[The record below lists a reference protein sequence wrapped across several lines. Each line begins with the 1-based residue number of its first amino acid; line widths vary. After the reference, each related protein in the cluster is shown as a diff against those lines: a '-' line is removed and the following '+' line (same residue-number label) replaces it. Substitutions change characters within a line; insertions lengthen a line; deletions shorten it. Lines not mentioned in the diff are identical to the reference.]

1 MNNKNYRLKMSFI
14 LILFFLALV
23 ACGITET
30 KQKMMHK
37 DVILKEAVVENHV
50 ERNAVPNP
58 VTDGNPEVHQVDEPQ
73 IIHESSKEIVY
84 ENDIIK
90 CVEEYDYINDPMGSH
105 PIISV
110 VHHTYNKGSGEE
122 LSLMDVTGMD
132 ADDVADEIRRQ
143 LKDKFPDLY
152 NSYWGNED
160 DIYGSYREYFFS
172 IDPGKLDFCLK
183 EGGKVEVYDTWMLD
197 HATNP
202 NGVTV
207 YVTLDSSY

>member
-1 MNNKNYRLKMSFI
+1 
-14 LILFFLALV
+14 
-23 ACGITET
+23 
-30 KQKMMHK
+30 
-37 DVILKEAVVENHV
+37 
-50 ERNAVPNP
+50 
-58 VTDGNPEVHQVDEPQ
+58 
-73 IIHESSKEIVY
+73 
-84 ENDIIK
+84 
-90 CVEEYDYINDPMGSH
+90 
-105 PIISV
+105 
-110 VHHTYNKGSGEE
+110 
-122 LSLMDVTGMD
+122 MDVTGMD

-160 DIYGSYREYFFS
+160 DTYISYRKYFLS
-172 IDPGKLDFCLK
+172 IDPDKLDFCLR